1 MSESQKKVGKKKD
14 KKDKKSN
21 VESDSIKVDLEN
33 DSSMNMDVEDD
44 EVHSVEVDDTNDSDD
59 NKSGVKRQR
68 KERSIVWQ
76 YFTKLKKK
84 AVGGKVPSK
93 CNKCNHIIIYDSKQ
107 AVVLDPRYKLHFIE
121 WSYSQV
127 YGRDSKEYEYVDEV
141 LHSTFHEYVELNM
154 DGSSS
159 TTSNV
164 ASTSDASKGVDETG
178 DDDSTSVFGVR
189 ARLKDFDQFQSK
201 DFLANK
207 KSELQLYLDES
218 RVDRNSN
225 LDVLT
230 FWKANE
236 FRYPTLARMAR
247 DFLTIPVSTVA
258 SESTF
263 SASGRVL
270 NEHRSSL
277 GKDTVEALICTKDW
291 LYGDYCSNEVNLDE
305 LTEDIMSLDISG
317 ESNASNS
324 MNNSKV

>member
-1 MSESQKKVGKKKD
+1 MSDSQKKVGKKKD
-14 KKDKKSN
+14 KKSY
-21 VESDSIKVDLEN
+21 VESDSIKVIY
-33 DSSMNMDVEDD
+33 V
-44 EVHSVEVDDTNDSDD
+44 
-59 NKSGVKRQR
+59 
-68 KERSIVWQ
+68 
-76 YFTKLKKK
+76 F
-84 AVGGKVPSK
+84 SK
-93 CNKCNHIIIYDSKQ
+93 
-107 AVVLDPRYKLHFIE
+107 YKLHFIE

-154 DGSSS
+154 DGGSS

-164 ASTSDASKGVDETG
+164 ASTSDASKGVEETG

-207 KSELQLYLDES
+207 KTELQLYLDES

-277 GKDTVEALICTKDW
+277 G
-291 LYGDYCSNEVNLDE
+291 SNEVNLDE

>member
-1 MSESQKKVGKKKD
+1 
-14 KKDKKSN
+14 
-21 VESDSIKVDLEN
+21 
-33 DSSMNMDVEDD
+33 
-44 EVHSVEVDDTNDSDD
+44 
-59 NKSGVKRQR
+59 
-68 KERSIVWQ
+68 
-76 YFTKLKKK
+76 
-84 AVGGKVPSK
+84 
-93 CNKCNHIIIYDSKQ
+93 
-107 AVVLDPRYKLHFIE
+107 
-121 WSYSQV
+121 
-127 YGRDSKEYEYVDEV
+127 
-141 LHSTFHEYVELNM
+141 M
-154 DGSSS
+154 DGGSS

-164 ASTSDASKGVDETG
+164 ASTSDASKGVEETG

-207 KSELQLYLDES
+207 KTELQLYLDES

-247 DFLTIPVSTVA
+247 DFLTIPVSTIA

-324 MNNSKV
+324 TNNSKV